1 MSSIKPIRDPKTD
14 HLLTP
19 ENSALLVIDYQPIQV
34 HSIASMD
41 RRELVENISNVCRV
55 AKGFNVP
62 VILTTALDT
71 VNDRIDGLD
80 CGADDYLA
88 QPEIDRT
95 SVNSWEDKEFQEAVK
110 ALGRKKLVV
119 CALWTE
125 VCLCFPALDLLKEG
139 YEVYT
144 IVDAVGGTSRL
155 AHETALRRMEQAG
168 VQLTSVT
175 QYICELQR
183 DWNRKETVPV
193 FFQGLL
199 DNGSFFVETL
209 KEK

>member
-62 VILTTALDT
+62 IILTTVNVATGLNQPTIPQIKKALP
-71 VNDRIDGLD
+71 G
-80 CGADDYLA
+80 

-95 SVNSWEDKEFQEAVK
+95 SVNSWEDKEQSRHWAEK
-110 ALGRKKLVV
+110 N
-119 CALWTE
+119 LWF
-125 VCLCFPALDLLKEG
+125 VRYG
-139 YEVYT
+139 Q
-144 IVDAVGGTSRL
+144 R
-155 AHETALRRMEQAG
+155 
-168 VQLTSVT
+168 SVS
-175 QYICELQR
+175 
-183 DWNRKETVPV
+183 V
-193 FFQGLL
+193 FRPWIF
-199 DNGSFFVETL
+199 
-209 KEK
+209 

>member
-1 MSSIKPIRDPKTD
+1 MSSIVPIRDPKTD
-14 HLLTP
+14 HLITP
-19 ENSALLVIDYQPIQV
+19 ENSALILIDYQPIQV
-34 HSIASMD
+34 HSINSMD
-41 RRELVENISNVCRV
+41 REQLVKNIANVCRV

-62 VILTTALDT
+62 IILTTVNVATGANKPTIPQIKNALP
-71 VNDRIDGLD
+71 G
-80 CGADDYLA
+80 

-95 SVNSWEDKEFQEAVK
+95 TVNSWEDKEFQEAVK

-125 VCLCFPALDLLKEG
+125 VCLSFPALDLVKEG
-139 YEVYT
+139 YDVYT
-144 IVDAVGGTSRL
+144 IVDAVGGTSKV

-168 VQLTSVT
+168 VKLSSVT

-183 DWNRKETVPV
+183 DWNRSATAPIFV
-193 FFQGLL
+193 QGLI

-209 KEK
+209 KDE

>member
-1 MSSIKPIRDPKTD
+1 
-14 HLLTP
+14 
-19 ENSALLVIDYQPIQV
+19 
-34 HSIASMD
+34 MD

-62 VILTTALDT
+62 IILTTVNVATGLNQPTIPQIKKALP
-71 VNDRIDGLD
+71 G
-80 CGADDYLA
+80 

-183 DWNRKETVPV
+183 DWSRKETVPI

>member
-1 MSSIKPIRDPKTD
+1 MSSIKPIRDPQTD

-41 RRELVENISNVCRV
+41 RRELVENISNV
-55 AKGFNVP
+55 P
-62 VILTTALDT
+62 VILTTVNVATGLNQPIIPQIKKALP
-71 VNDRIDGLD
+71 G
-80 CGADDYLA
+80 

-168 VQLTSVT
+168 VRLTSVT